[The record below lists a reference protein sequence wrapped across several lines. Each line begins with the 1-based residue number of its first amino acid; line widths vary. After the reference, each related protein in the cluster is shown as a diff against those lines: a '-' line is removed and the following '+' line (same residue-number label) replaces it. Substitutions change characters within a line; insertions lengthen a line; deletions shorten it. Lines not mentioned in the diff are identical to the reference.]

1 MATIHCKLPN
11 GIQLEMGEKSITL
24 NGVNNAAIIGAD
36 YGTTEVDDA
45 FYAEWAKANKEF
57 APLKSGAIF
66 AAKTADAKAKSKD
79 QPKTGLEPIEPASA
93 PVKPV
98 TAD

>member
-1 MATIHCKLPN
+1 MATIHCKLPW
-11 GIQLEMGEKSITL
+11 GIVLEYGEKSITL
-24 NGVNNAAIIGAD
+24 NGANKASIIGAD

-45 FYAEWAKANKEF
+45 FYAEWTKANKEF

-66 AAKTADAKAKSKD
+66 AAKLPDAKAKSKD
-79 QPKTGLEPIEPASA
+79 QPKTGLEPIDPTAA
-93 PVKPV
+93 AVKPA